1 MWKKKSQKMQALL
14 LSQILYKIDETLQS
28 QFGYQTFWIKA
39 EITDVKK
46 YESKRWC
53 FLKLIEKKDDQ
64 IIAEMKAT
72 AWSQGY
78 VFIDQFERLT
88 QQPFTNGLEIVCK
101 VKIKYNIKYGL
112 SFDVLEIDNS
122 FALGQLEIQK
132 QATLKRL
139 VEESNGQITKADDQ
153 YFTPNK
159 RLQLPP
165 VIQKIALITAQNSD
179 GQRDFKNELL
189 NNNYGYVFKID
200 EYLCTIQGDN
210 AHQNIIEQLNNIG
223 SKPELYHCVALV
235 RGGGSET
242 DFKPFENYD
251 LAKLVANFPIPIF
264 TGIGHD
270 RNTSIV
276 DLMARQLKTPTKVA
290 AHLVEQNFIFENN
303 LLYQLNLIEQNIAI
317 KLDRAKQNL
326 YHLTRLLQ
334 NLDPVNVLKKGYA
347 LVKINNKIVSNAAQL
362 NDGDMIET
370 FIKDTQITS
379 TVSKIQTTK
388 KTK

>member
-1 MWKKKSQKMQALL
+1 MQPIN
-14 LSQILYKIDETLQS
+14 LSQLLYKIDETLQS

-53 FLKLIEKKDDQ
+53 FLKLIEKKDTE

-78 VFIDQFERLT
+78 VFIEQFERLT
-88 QQPFTNGLEIVCK
+88 QQYFTNGLQIICK
-101 VKIKYNIKYGL
+101 VKVKYSIKYGL

-122 FALGQLEIQK
+122 FALGQMELQK

-139 VEESNGQITKADDQ
+139 VDESNGQIIKEEEH

-159 RLQLPP
+159 RLKLPI

-189 NNNYGYVFKID
+189 NNNYGYAFQVD
-200 EYLCTIQGDN
+200 EYLCQIQGDN
-210 AHQNIIEQLNNIG
+210 AHENIIKQFEQIFASNIN
-223 SKPELYHCVALV
+223 YDCVAMV

-242 DFKPFENYD
+242 DFKPFEQYE
-251 LAKLVANFPIPIF
+251 LAKLVAFYHVPVF

-290 AHLVEQNFIFENN
+290 AHIVDHNFMFENN
-303 LLYQLNLIEQNIAI
+303 LLYQLNQIEQNIALKI
-317 KLDRAKQNL
+317 DRAKQNL
-326 YHLTRLLQ
+326 VNLKRLLQ
-334 NLDPVNVLKKGYA
+334 SLDPENVLKKGYA
-347 LVKINNKIVSNAAQL
+347 LVKINNKIISNAAQL
-362 NDGDMIET
+362 QMGNERET
-370 FIKDTQITS
+370 YIKNTKI
-379 TVSKIQTTK
+379 VSVISSVE
-388 KTK
+388 

>member
-1 MWKKKSQKMQALL
+1 MQAIN
-14 LSQILYKIDETLQS
+14 LSQLLYKIDETLQS

-53 FLKLIEKKDDQ
+53 FLKLIEKKDTE

-78 VFIDQFERLT
+78 VFIEQFERLT
-88 QQPFTNGLEIVCK
+88 QQHFANGLQIICK
-101 VKIKYNIKYGL
+101 VKVKYSIKYGL

-122 FALGQLEIQK
+122 FALGQIELQK

-139 VEESNGQITKADDQ
+139 VDESNGQITKDEEH

-159 RLQLPP
+159 KIKLPV

-179 GQRDFKNELL
+179 GQRDFNNELL
-189 NNNYGYVFKID
+189 NNNYGYAFEVD
-200 EYLCTIQGDN
+200 EYLCQIQGEN
-210 AHQNIIEQLNNIG
+210 AHENIIIQFEKIMASNI
-223 SKPELYHCVALV
+223 SYDCVAMV

-242 DFKPFENYD
+242 DFKPFEQYE
-251 LAKLVANFPIPIF
+251 LAKLVANFSIAVY

-290 AHLVEQNFIFENN
+290 AHIVDHNYMFENN
-303 LLYQLNLIEQNIAI
+303 LLYQFNQIEQNIALKI
-317 KLDRAKQNL
+317 DRAKQNL
-326 YHLTRLLQ
+326 VNLKRLLQ
-334 NLDPVNVLKKGYA
+334 SLDPQNVLKKGYA
-347 LVKINNKIVSNAAQL
+347 LVKLNNKIISNAKQL
-362 NDGDMIET
+362 QKGNEIET
-370 FIKDTQITS
+370 YIKNTKI
-379 TVSKIQTTK
+379 VSIISSVE
-388 KTK
+388 

>member
-1 MWKKKSQKMQALL
+1 MQSIN
-14 LSQILYKIDETLQS
+14 LSQLLYKIDETLQS

-53 FLKLIEKKDDQ
+53 FLKLIEKKDEQ

-78 VFIDQFERLT
+78 VFIEQFERLT
-88 QQPFTNGLEIVCK
+88 QQPFTNGLQIVCK
-101 VKIKYNIKYGL
+101 VKVKYSIKYGL

-122 FALGQLEIQK
+122 FALGQIELQK

-139 VEESNGQITKADDQ
+139 VDESNGQIIKDQEQ

-159 RLQLPP
+159 RLKLPI

-189 NNNYGYVFKID
+189 NNNYGYAFMVD
-200 EYLCTIQGDN
+200 EYLCQIQGDN
-210 AHQNIIEQLNNIG
+210 AHENIIKQFEQIFASNIH
-223 SKPELYHCVALV
+223 YDCVAMV

-242 DFKPFENYD
+242 DFKPFEQYE
-251 LAKLVANFPIPIF
+251 LAKLVAFYHIPVF

-290 AHLVEQNFIFENN
+290 AHIVDHNFMFENN
-303 LLYQLNLIEQNIAI
+303 LLYQFNQIEQNIALKI
-317 KLDRAKQNL
+317 DRAKQNL
-326 YHLTRLLQ
+326 VNLKRLLQ
-334 NLDPVNVLKKGYA
+334 SLDPENVLKKGYA
-347 LVKINNKIVSNAAQL
+347 LVKLNNKIVSNANQL
-362 NDGDMIET
+362 KAGDEVET
-370 FIKDTQITS
+370 FIKDTKV
-379 TVSKIQTTK
+379 VSVISNIE
-388 KTK
+388 

>member
-1 MWKKKSQKMQALL
+1 MQAIN
-14 LSQILYKIDETLQS
+14 LSQLLYKIDETLQS

-53 FLKLIEKKDDQ
+53 FLKLIEKKDTE

-78 VFIDQFERLT
+78 VFIEQFERLT
-88 QQPFTNGLEIVCK
+88 QQHFANGLQIICK
-101 VKIKYNIKYGL
+101 VKVKYSIKYGL

-122 FALGQLEIQK
+122 FALGQIELQK

-139 VEESNGQITKADDQ
+139 VDESNGQITKDEEH

-159 RLQLPP
+159 KLKLPV

-179 GQRDFKNELL
+179 GQRDFNNELL
-189 NNNYGYVFKID
+189 NNNYGYAFEVD
-200 EYLCTIQGDN
+200 EYLCQIQGEN
-210 AHQNIIEQLNNIG
+210 AHQNIIKQFEQIFASNIQ
-223 SKPELYHCVALV
+223 YDCVAMV

-242 DFKPFENYD
+242 DFKPFEQYD
-251 LAKLVANFPIPIF
+251 LAKLVANFHIPIF

-290 AHLVEQNFIFENN
+290 AQIVDHNYMFENN
-303 LLYQLNLIEQNIAI
+303 LLYQFNQIEQNIALKI
-317 KLDRAKQNL
+317 DRAKQNL
-326 YHLTRLLQ
+326 LNLKRLLQ
-334 NLDPVNVLKKGYA
+334 SLDPQNVLKKGYA
-347 LVKINNKIVSNAAQL
+347 LVKFNNKIISNTNQL
-362 NDGDMIET
+362 QKGNEIET
-370 FIKDTQITS
+370 YIKNTKI
-379 TVSKIQTTK
+379 VSKISNIE
-388 KTK
+388 

>member
-1 MWKKKSQKMQALL
+1 MQSIN
-14 LSQILYKIDETLQS
+14 LSQLLYKIDETLQS

-53 FLKLIEKKDDQ
+53 FLKLIEKKDEQ

-78 VFIDQFERLT
+78 VFVEQFERLT
-88 QQPFTNGLEIVCK
+88 QQPFTNGLQIVCK
-101 VKIKYNIKYGL
+101 VKVKYSIKYGL

-122 FALGQLEIQK
+122 FALGQIELQK

-139 VEESNGQITKADDQ
+139 VDDSNGQIIKDDEQ

-159 RLQLPP
+159 RLKLPF

-189 NNNYGYVFKID
+189 NNNYGYAFQVD
-200 EYLCTIQGDN
+200 EYLCQIQGDN
-210 AHQNIIEQLNNIG
+210 AHENIIKQFEQIFASNIQ
-223 SKPELYHCVALV
+223 YDCVAMV

-242 DFKPFENYD
+242 DFKPFEQYE
-251 LAKLVANFPIPIF
+251 LAKLVAFYHIPVF

-290 AHLVEQNFIFENN
+290 AHIVDHNFMFENN
-303 LLYQLNLIEQNIAI
+303 LLYQFNQIEQTIALKI
-317 KLDRAKQNL
+317 DRAKQNL
-326 YHLTRLLQ
+326 VNLKRLLQ
-334 NLDPVNVLKKGYA
+334 SLDPENVLKKGYA
-347 LVKINNKIVSNAAQL
+347 LVKLNNKIVSNANQL
-362 NDGDMIET
+362 KAGDEVET
-370 FIKDTQITS
+370 YIKDTKV
-379 TVSKIQTTK
+379 VSVVSDVQ
-388 KTK
+388 

>member
-1 MWKKKSQKMQALL
+1 MQAIN
-14 LSQILYKIDETLQS
+14 LSQLLYKIDETLQS

-53 FLKLIEKKDDQ
+53 FLKLIEKKDTE

-78 VFIDQFERLT
+78 VFIEQFERLT
-88 QQPFTNGLEIVCK
+88 QQHFANGLQIICK
-101 VKIKYNIKYGL
+101 VKVKYSIKYGL

-122 FALGQLEIQK
+122 FALGQIELQK

-139 VEESNGQITKADDQ
+139 VDESNGQITKDDEH

-159 RLQLPP
+159 KLKLPI

-179 GQRDFKNELL
+179 GQRDFNNELL
-189 NNNYGYVFKID
+189 NNNYGYAFEVD
-200 EYLCTIQGDN
+200 EYLCQIQGDN
-210 AHQNIIEQLNNIG
+210 AHENIIKQFEQIFARNIQ
-223 SKPELYHCVALV
+223 YDCVAMV

-242 DFKPFENYD
+242 DFKPFEQYE
-251 LAKLVANFPIPIF
+251 LAKLVANFHLPVF

-290 AHLVEQNFIFENN
+290 AHIVEHNFMFENN
-303 LLYQLNLIEQNIAI
+303 LLYQLNQIEQNVHLKIE
-317 KLDRAKQNL
+317 RSKQSIINL
-326 YHLTRLLQ
+326 KRLLMSF
-334 NLDPVNVLKKGYA
+334 DPNNILKKGYA
-347 LVKINNKIVSNAAQL
+347 ILKVNNVIVSNPSL
-362 NDGDMIET
+362 LKIGDEIET
-370 FIKDTQITS
+370 IIKD
-379 TVSKIQTTK
+379 
-388 KTK
+388 KTLKSVIKNINKNTNEE

>member
-1 MWKKKSQKMQALL
+1 MQAIN
-14 LSQILYKIDETLQS
+14 LSQLLYKIDETLQS

-53 FLKLIEKKDDQ
+53 FLKLIEKKDTE

-78 VFIDQFERLT
+78 VFIEQFERLT
-88 QQPFTNGLEIVCK
+88 QQHFANGLQIICK
-101 VKIKYNIKYGL
+101 VKVKYSIKYGL

-122 FALGQLEIQK
+122 FALGQIELQK

-139 VEESNGQITKADDQ
+139 VDESNGQIIKDDEQ

-159 RLQLPP
+159 RLKLPI

-189 NNNYGYVFKID
+189 NNNYGYTFEVD
-200 EYLCTIQGDN
+200 EYLCQIQGDN
-210 AHQNIIEQLNNIG
+210 AHENIIKQFEQIFASNIN
-223 SKPELYHCVALV
+223 YHCVAMV

-242 DFKPFENYD
+242 DFKPFEQYE
-251 LAKLVANFPIPIF
+251 LAKFVANFHLPVF

-290 AHLVEQNFIFENN
+290 AHIVEHNFMFENN
-303 LLYQLNLIEQNIAI
+303 LLYQLNQIEQNVHLKI
-317 KLDRAKQNL
+317 DRAKQSIINL
-326 YHLTRLLQ
+326 KRLLMSF
-334 NLDPVNVLKKGYA
+334 DPNNILKKGYA
-347 LVKINNKIVSNAAQL
+347 ILKVNNVIVSNPSL
-362 NDGDMIET
+362 LKIGDEIET
-370 FIKDTQITS
+370 IIKNKTLKSVIKNINKS
-379 TVSKIQTTK
+379 TNEE
-388 KTK
+388 

>member
-1 MWKKKSQKMQALL
+1 MQAIN
-14 LSQILYKIDETLQS
+14 LSQLLYKIDETLQS

-53 FLKLIEKKDDQ
+53 FLKLIEKKDTE

-78 VFIDQFERLT
+78 VFIEQFERLT
-88 QQPFTNGLEIVCK
+88 QQPFTNGLQIVCK
-101 VKIKYNIKYGL
+101 VKVKYSIKYGL

-122 FALGQLEIQK
+122 FALGQMELQK

-139 VEESNGQITKADDQ
+139 VDESSGQIIKVEEQ

-159 RLQLPP
+159 KLKLPV

-179 GQRDFKNELL
+179 GQRDFNNELL
-189 NNNYGYVFKID
+189 NNNYGYAFKVD
-200 EYLCTIQGDN
+200 EYLCQIQGDN
-210 AHQNIIEQLNNIG
+210 AHENIIKQFEQIFASNIQ
-223 SKPELYHCVALV
+223 YDCVAMV

-242 DFKPFENYD
+242 DFKPFEQYE
-251 LAKLVANFPIPIF
+251 LAKLVANFQIPVF

-290 AHLVEQNFIFENN
+290 AHIVEHNFMFENN
-303 LLYQLNLIEQNIAI
+303 LLYQLNQIEQNAHSKIE
-317 KLDRAKQNL
+317 RAKQSILNL
-326 YHLTRLLQ
+326 KRLLMSF
-334 NLDPVNVLKKGYA
+334 DPNNILKKGYA
-347 LVKINNKIVSNAAQL
+347 ILKINNVIVSNPSL
-362 NDGDMIET
+362 LKIGDEIET
-370 FIKDTQITS
+370 IFKNKTLKSVIKNINE
-379 TVSKIQTTK
+379 SKNEE
-388 KTK
+388 

>member
-1 MWKKKSQKMQALL
+1 MQSIN
-14 LSQILYKIDETLQS
+14 LSQLLYKIDETLQS
-28 QFGYQTFWIKA
+28 QFGFQTFWIKA

-53 FLKLIEKKDDQ
+53 FLKLIEKKEEQ

-78 VFIDQFERLT
+78 VFIEQFERLT
-88 QQPFTNGLEIVCK
+88 QQPFTNGLQIVCK
-101 VKIKYNIKYGL
+101 VKVKYSIKYGL

-122 FALGQLEIQK
+122 FALGQIELQK

-139 VEESNGQITKADDQ
+139 VDESNGQIIKDEEQ

-159 RLQLPP
+159 RLKLPI

-189 NNNYGYVFKID
+189 NNNYGYAFQVD
-200 EYLCTIQGDN
+200 EYLCQIQGDN
-210 AHQNIIEQLNNIG
+210 AHENIIKQFEQIFASNIQ
-223 SKPELYHCVALV
+223 YDCVAMV

-242 DFKPFENYD
+242 DFKPFEQYE
-251 LAKLVANFPIPIF
+251 LAKLVAFYHIPVF

-290 AHLVEQNFIFENN
+290 AHIVDHNFMFENN
-303 LLYQLNLIEQNIAI
+303 LLYQFNQIEQTIALKI
-317 KLDRAKQNL
+317 DRAKQNL
-326 YHLTRLLQ
+326 VNLKRLLQ
-334 NLDPVNVLKKGYA
+334 SLDPENVLKKGYA
-347 LVKINNKIVSNAAQL
+347 LVKLNNKIVSNANQL
-362 NDGDMIET
+362 KAGDEVET
-370 FIKDTQITS
+370 FIKDTRI
-379 TVSKIQTTK
+379 VSVISEVQ
-388 KTK
+388 

>member
-1 MWKKKSQKMQALL
+1 MQAIN
-14 LSQILYKIDETLQS
+14 LSQLLYKIDETLQS

-53 FLKLIEKKDDQ
+53 FLKLIEKKDTE

-78 VFIDQFERLT
+78 VFIEQFERLT
-88 QQPFTNGLEIVCK
+88 QQHFANGLQIICK
-101 VKIKYNIKYGL
+101 VKVKYSIKYGL
-112 SFDVLEIDNS
+112 SFDVMEIDNS
-122 FALGQLEIQK
+122 FALGQIELQK

-139 VEESNGQITKADDQ
+139 VDESNGQITKDEEH

-159 RLQLPP
+159 KLKLPV

-179 GQRDFKNELL
+179 GQRDFNNELL
-189 NNNYGYVFKID
+189 NNSYGYAFEVD
-200 EYLCTIQGDN
+200 EYLCQIQGDN
-210 AHQNIIEQLNNIG
+210 AHENIITQFEKIMESNIQ
-223 SKPELYHCVALV
+223 YDCVAMV

-242 DFKPFENYD
+242 DFKPFEQYE
-251 LAKLVANFPIPIF
+251 LAKLVANFPIPVF

-290 AHLVEQNFIFENN
+290 AHIVDHNYMFENN
-303 LLYQLNLIEQNIAI
+303 LLYQFNQIEQNIALKI
-317 KLDRAKQNL
+317 DRAKQNL
-326 YHLTRLLQ
+326 VNLKRLLKS
-334 NLDPVNVLKKGYA
+334 LDPENVLKKGYA
-347 LVKINNKIVSNAAQL
+347 LVKINNKIISNANQL
-362 NDGDMIET
+362 QKGNEIET
-370 FIKDTQITS
+370 YLKNTKI
-379 TVSKIQTTK
+379 VSVISSVE
-388 KTK
+388 

>member
-1 MWKKKSQKMQALL
+1 MQAIN
-14 LSQILYKIDETLQS
+14 LSQLLYKIDETLQS

-53 FLKLIEKKDDQ
+53 FLKLIEKKDTE

-78 VFIDQFERLT
+78 VFIEQFERLT
-88 QQPFTNGLEIVCK
+88 QQHFANGLQIICK
-101 VKIKYNIKYGL
+101 VKVKYSIKYGL

-122 FALGQLEIQK
+122 FALGQIELQK

-139 VEESNGQITKADDQ
+139 VDESNGQIIKDDEQ

-159 RLQLPP
+159 RLKLSI

-189 NNNYGYVFKID
+189 NNNYGYTFEVD
-200 EYLCTIQGDN
+200 EYLCQIQGDN
-210 AHQNIIEQLNNIG
+210 AHENIIKQFEQIFASNIN
-223 SKPELYHCVALV
+223 YHCVAMV

-242 DFKPFENYD
+242 DFKPFEQYE
-251 LAKLVANFPIPIF
+251 LAKLVANFHLPVF

-290 AHLVEQNFIFENN
+290 AHIVEHNFMFENN
-303 LLYQLNLIEQNIAI
+303 LLYQLNQIEQNVHLKI
-317 KLDRAKQNL
+317 DRAKQSIINL
-326 YHLTRLLQ
+326 KRLLMSF
-334 NLDPVNVLKKGYA
+334 DPNNILKKGYA
-347 LVKINNKIVSNAAQL
+347 ILKVNNVIVSNPSL
-362 NDGDMIET
+362 LKIGDEIET
-370 FIKDTQITS
+370 IIKN
-379 TVSKIQTTK
+379 
-388 KTK
+388 KTLKSVIKNINKNTNEE

>member
-1 MWKKKSQKMQALL
+1 MQAIN
-14 LSQILYKIDETLQS
+14 LSQLLYKIDETLQS

-53 FLKLIEKKDDQ
+53 FLKLIEKKDTE

-78 VFIDQFERLT
+78 VFIEQFERLT
-88 QQPFTNGLEIVCK
+88 QQPFTNGLQIVCK
-101 VKIKYNIKYGL
+101 VKVKYSIKYGL

-122 FALGQLEIQK
+122 FALGQIELQK

-139 VEESNGQITKADDQ
+139 VDESSGQIIKVEEQ

-159 RLQLPP
+159 KLKLPV
-165 VIQKIALITAQNSD
+165 VIQKIALITAQNYD
-179 GQRDFKNELL
+179 GQRDFNNELL
-189 NNNYGYVFKID
+189 NNNYGYAFKVD
-200 EYLCTIQGDN
+200 EYLCQIQGEN
-210 AHQNIIEQLNNIG
+210 AHENIIKQFEQIFASNIQ
-223 SKPELYHCVALV
+223 YDCVAMV

-242 DFKPFENYD
+242 DFKPFEQYE
-251 LAKLVANFPIPIF
+251 LAKLVANFQIPVF

-290 AHLVEQNFIFENN
+290 AHIVEHNFMFENN
-303 LLYQLNLIEQNIAI
+303 LLYQLNQIEQNAYSKIET
-317 KLDRAKQNL
+317 AKQSILNL
-326 YHLTRLLQ
+326 KRLLMSF
-334 NLDPVNVLKKGYA
+334 DPNNILNKGYA
-347 LVKINNKIVSNAAQL
+347 ILKVNNVIVSNPSL
-362 NDGDMIET
+362 LKIGDEIET
-370 FIKDTQITS
+370 IIKNKTLKSVIKNINE
-379 TVSKIQTTK
+379 SKNEE
-388 KTK
+388 

>member
-1 MWKKKSQKMQALL
+1 MQAIN
-14 LSQILYKIDETLQS
+14 LSQLLYKIDETLQS

-53 FLKLIEKKDDQ
+53 FLKLIEKKDTE

-78 VFIDQFERLT
+78 VFIEQFERLT
-88 QQPFTNGLEIVCK
+88 QQPFTNGLQIVCK
-101 VKIKYNIKYGL
+101 VKVKYSIKYGL

-122 FALGQLEIQK
+122 FALGQMELQK

-139 VEESNGQITKADDQ
+139 VDESNGQIIKVEEQ

-159 RLQLPP
+159 KLKLPV

-179 GQRDFKNELL
+179 GQRDFNNELL
-189 NNNYGYVFKID
+189 NNNYGYAFKVD
-200 EYLCTIQGDN
+200 EYLCQIQGDN
-210 AHQNIIEQLNNIG
+210 AHENIIKQFEQIFASNIN
-223 SKPELYHCVALV
+223 YDCVAMV

-242 DFKPFENYD
+242 DFKPFEQYE
-251 LAKLVANFPIPIF
+251 LAKLVANFQIPVF

-290 AHLVEQNFIFENN
+290 AHIVEHNFMFENN
-303 LLYQLNLIEQNIAI
+303 LLYQLNQIEQNAYSKIE
-317 KLDRAKQNL
+317 RAKQSILNL
-326 YHLTRLLQ
+326 KRLLMSF
-334 NLDPVNVLKKGYA
+334 DPNNILKKGYA
-347 LVKINNKIVSNAAQL
+347 ILKVNNVIVSNPSL
-362 NDGDMIET
+362 LKIGDEIET
-370 FIKDTQITS
+370 IIKNKTLKSVIKNINE
-379 TVSKIQTTK
+379 SKNEE
-388 KTK
+388 

>member
-1 MWKKKSQKMQALL
+1 MQAIN
-14 LSQILYKIDETLQS
+14 LSQLLYKIDETLQS
-28 QFGYQTFWIKA
+28 QFGFQTFWIKA

-53 FLKLIEKKDDQ
+53 FLKLIEKKDTE

-78 VFIDQFERLT
+78 VFIEQFERLT
-88 QQPFTNGLEIVCK
+88 QQHFANGLQIICK
-101 VKIKYNIKYGL
+101 VKVKYSIKYGL

-122 FALGQLEIQK
+122 FALGQIELQK

-139 VEESNGQITKADDQ
+139 VDESNGQITKDEEQ

-159 RLQLPP
+159 KLKLPV

-179 GQRDFKNELL
+179 GQRDFNNELL
-189 NNNYGYVFKID
+189 NNNYGYAFEIN
-200 EYLCTIQGDN
+200 EYLCQIQGDK
-210 AHQNIIEQLNNIG
+210 AHENIIMQFEQIMASNIH
-223 SKPELYHCVALV
+223 YDCVAMV

-242 DFKPFENYD
+242 DFKPFEQYE
-251 LAKLVANFPIPIF
+251 LAKLVANFSIPVF

-290 AHLVEQNFIFENN
+290 AHIVDHNYMFENN
-303 LLYQLNLIEQNIAI
+303 LLYQFNQIEQNIALKI
-317 KLDRAKQNL
+317 DRAKQNL
-326 YHLTRLLQ
+326 VNLKRLLQ
-334 NLDPVNVLKKGYA
+334 SLDPQNVLKKGYA
-347 LVKINNKIVSNAAQL
+347 IIKFNNKIISDAKQL
-362 NDGDMIET
+362 KAGDELET
-370 FIKDTQITS
+370 MIKDTKFVS
-379 TVSKIQTTK
+379 VVSKIQ
-388 KTK
+388 

>member
-1 MWKKKSQKMQALL
+1 MQAIN
-14 LSQILYKIDETLQS
+14 LSQLLYKIDETLQS

-53 FLKLIEKKDDQ
+53 FLKLIEKKDTE

-78 VFIDQFERLT
+78 IFIEQFERLT
-88 QQPFTNGLEIVCK
+88 QQHFANGLQIICK
-101 VKIKYNIKYGL
+101 VKVKYSIKYGL

-122 FALGQLEIQK
+122 FALGQIELQK

-139 VEESNGQITKADDQ
+139 VDESNGQIIKDDEQ

-159 RLQLPP
+159 KLKLPV

-179 GQRDFKNELL
+179 GQRDFNNELL
-189 NNNYGYVFKID
+189 NNNYGYAFEVD
-200 EYLCTIQGDN
+200 EYLCQIQGDK
-210 AHQNIIEQLNNIG
+210 AHENIILQFEKIMTSNMH
-223 SKPELYHCVALV
+223 YDCVAMV

-242 DFKPFENYD
+242 DFKPFEQYE
-251 LAKLVANFPIPIF
+251 LAKLVANFHIPVF

-290 AHLVEQNFIFENN
+290 AHIVDHNYMFENN
-303 LLYQLNLIEQNIAI
+303 LLYQFNQIEQNIALKI
-317 KLDRAKQNL
+317 DRAKQNL
-326 YHLTRLLQ
+326 VNLKRLLQ
-334 NLDPVNVLKKGYA
+334 SLDPQNVLKKGYA
-347 LVKINNKIVSNAAQL
+347 LVKFNNKIISNTNQL
-362 NDGDMIET
+362 QKGNEIET
-370 FIKDTQITS
+370 YIKNTKI
-379 TVSKIQTTK
+379 VSKISNIE
-388 KTK
+388 

>member
-1 MWKKKSQKMQALL
+1 MQSIN
-14 LSQILYKIDETLQS
+14 LSQLLYKIDETLQS

-53 FLKLIEKKDDQ
+53 FLKLIEKKDEQ

-78 VFIDQFERLT
+78 VFIEQFERLT
-88 QQPFTNGLEIVCK
+88 QQPFTNGLQIVCK
-101 VKIKYNIKYGL
+101 VKVKYSIKYGL

-122 FALGQLEIQK
+122 FALGQIELQK

-139 VEESNGQITKADDQ
+139 VDDSNGQIIKDDEQ

-159 RLQLPP
+159 RLKLPI

-189 NNNYGYVFKID
+189 NNNYGYAFQVD
-200 EYLCTIQGDN
+200 EYLCQIQGDN
-210 AHQNIIEQLNNIG
+210 AHENIIKQFEQIFASNIQ
-223 SKPELYHCVALV
+223 YDCVAMV

-242 DFKPFENYD
+242 DFKPFEQYE
-251 LAKLVANFPIPIF
+251 LAKLVAFYHIPVF

-290 AHLVEQNFIFENN
+290 AHIVDHNFMFENN
-303 LLYQLNLIEQNIAI
+303 LLYQFNQIEQTIALKI
-317 KLDRAKQNL
+317 DRAKQNL
-326 YHLTRLLQ
+326 VNLKRLLQ
-334 NLDPVNVLKKGYA
+334 SLDPENVLKKGYA
-347 LVKINNKIVSNAAQL
+347 LVKLNNKIVSNANQL
-362 NDGDMIET
+362 KAGDELET
-370 FIKDTQITS
+370 YIKDTKI
-379 TVSKIQTTK
+379 VSVVSEVQ
-388 KTK
+388 

>member
-1 MWKKKSQKMQALL
+1 MQAIN
-14 LSQILYKIDETLQS
+14 LSQLLYKIDETLQS

-53 FLKLIEKKDDQ
+53 FLKLIEKKDTE

-78 VFIDQFERLT
+78 VFIEQFERLT
-88 QQPFTNGLEIVCK
+88 QQHFANGLQIICK
-101 VKIKYNIKYGL
+101 VKVKYSIKYGL

-122 FALGQLEIQK
+122 FALGQIELQK

-139 VEESNGQITKADDQ
+139 VDESNGQITKDEEH

-159 RLQLPP
+159 KLKLPV

-179 GQRDFKNELL
+179 GQRDFNNELL
-189 NNNYGYVFKID
+189 NNNYGYAFEVY
-200 EYLCTIQGDN
+200 EYLCQIQGDN
-210 AHQNIIEQLNNIG
+210 AHDNIILQFEKIINSNMH
-223 SKPELYHCVALV
+223 YDCVAMV

-242 DFKPFENYD
+242 DFKPFEQYE
-251 LAKLVANFPIPIF
+251 LAKLVANFPIPVF

-290 AHLVEQNFIFENN
+290 AHIVDHNYMFENN
-303 LLYQLNLIEQNIAI
+303 LLYQFNQIEQNIALKI
-317 KLDRAKQNL
+317 DRANQNL
-326 YHLTRLLQ
+326 VNLKRLLQ
-334 NLDPVNVLKKGYA
+334 SLDPENVLKKGYA
-347 LVKINNKIVSNAAQL
+347 MVKFNNKIISNAKQL
-362 NDGDMIET
+362 QKGNEIET
-370 FIKDTQITS
+370 YIKNTKI
-379 TVSKIQTTK
+379 VSIISSVE
-388 KTK
+388 

>member
-1 MWKKKSQKMQALL
+1 MQAIN
-14 LSQILYKIDETLQS
+14 LSQLLYKIDETIQS

-53 FLKLIEKKDDQ
+53 FLKLIEKKDTE

-78 VFIDQFERLT
+78 VFIEQFERLT
-88 QQPFTNGLEIVCK
+88 QQHFTNGLQIICK
-101 VKIKYNIKYGL
+101 VKVKYSIKYGL
-112 SFDVLEIDNS
+112 SFDMLEIDNS
-122 FALGQLEIQK
+122 FALGQIELQK

-139 VEESNGQITKADDQ
+139 IDESNGQITKEEEH

-159 RLQLPP
+159 KLKLPV
-165 VIQKIALITAQNSD
+165 VIQNIALITAQNSD

-189 NNNYGYVFKID
+189 NNNYGYAFKVD
-200 EYLCTIQGDN
+200 EYLCQIQGDN
-210 AHQNIIEQLNNIG
+210 AHENIIKQFEQIFASNIH
-223 SKPELYHCVALV
+223 YHCVAMV

-242 DFKPFENYD
+242 DFKPFEQYE
-251 LAKLVANFPIPIF
+251 LAKLVANFHIPVF

-290 AHLVEQNFIFENN
+290 AHIVDHNYMFENN
-303 LLYQLNLIEQNIAI
+303 LLYQFNQIEQNIALKI
-317 KLDRAKQNL
+317 DRAKQNL
-326 YHLTRLLQ
+326 VNLKRLLQ
-334 NLDPVNVLKKGYA
+334 SLDPENVLKKGYA
-347 LVKINNKIVSNAAQL
+347 LVKINNKIISNTAQL
-362 NDGDMIET
+362 QKGNEIET
-370 FIKDTQITS
+370 YIKNTKI
-379 TVSKIQTTK
+379 VSVISSVE
-388 KTK
+388 

>member
-1 MWKKKSQKMQALL
+1 MQSIN
-14 LSQILYKIDETLQS
+14 LSQLLYKIDETLQS

-53 FLKLIEKKDDQ
+53 FLKLIEKKDEQ

-78 VFIDQFERLT
+78 VFIEQFERLT
-88 QQPFTNGLEIVCK
+88 QQPFTNGLQIVCK
-101 VKIKYNIKYGL
+101 VKVKYSIKYGL

-122 FALGQLEIQK
+122 FALGQIELQK

-139 VEESNGQITKADDQ
+139 VDDSNGQIIKDDEQ

-159 RLQLPP
+159 RLKLPI

-189 NNNYGYVFKID
+189 NNNYGYAFQVD
-200 EYLCTIQGDN
+200 EYLCQIQGDN
-210 AHQNIIEQLNNIG
+210 AHENIIKQFEQIFASNIQ
-223 SKPELYHCVALV
+223 YDCVAMV

-242 DFKPFENYD
+242 DFKPFEQYE
-251 LAKLVANFPIPIF
+251 LAKLVAFYHIPVF

-290 AHLVEQNFIFENN
+290 AHIVDHNFMFENN
-303 LLYQLNLIEQNIAI
+303 LLYQFNQIEQTIALKI
-317 KLDRAKQNL
+317 DRAKQNL
-326 YHLTRLLQ
+326 VNLKRLLQ
-334 NLDPVNVLKKGYA
+334 SLDPENVLKKGYA
-347 LVKINNKIVSNAAQL
+347 LVKLNNKIVSNANQL
-362 NDGDMIET
+362 KAGDELET
-370 FIKDTQITS
+370 YIKDTRI
-379 TVSKIQTTK
+379 VSVVSEVQ
-388 KTK
+388 

>member
-1 MWKKKSQKMQALL
+1 MQSIN
-14 LSQILYKIDETLQS
+14 LSQLLYKIDETLQS

-53 FLKLIEKKDDQ
+53 FLKLIEKKDEQ

-78 VFIDQFERLT
+78 VFIEQFERLT
-88 QQPFTNGLEIVCK
+88 QQPFTNGLQIVCK
-101 VKIKYNIKYGL
+101 VKVKYSIKYGL

-122 FALGQLEIQK
+122 FALGQIELQK

-139 VEESNGQITKADDQ
+139 VDESNGQIIKDEEQ

-159 RLQLPP
+159 RLKLPI

-189 NNNYGYVFKID
+189 NNNYSYAFQVD
-200 EYLCTIQGDN
+200 EYLCQIQGDN
-210 AHQNIIEQLNNIG
+210 AHENIIKQFEQIFASNIN
-223 SKPELYHCVALV
+223 YDCVAMV

-242 DFKPFENYD
+242 DFKPFEQYE
-251 LAKLVANFPIPIF
+251 LAKVVAFYHIPVF

-290 AHLVEQNFIFENN
+290 AHIVDHNFMFENN
-303 LLYQLNLIEQNIAI
+303 LLYQFNQIEQTIALKI
-317 KLDRAKQNL
+317 DRAKQNL
-326 YHLTRLLQ
+326 VNLKRLLQ
-334 NLDPVNVLKKGYA
+334 SLDPENVLKKGYA
-347 LVKINNKIVSNAAQL
+347 LVKLNKKIVSNANQL
-362 NDGDMIET
+362 KAGDEVET
-370 FIKDTQITS
+370 FIKDTKI
-379 TVSKIQTTK
+379 VSVVSEVQ
-388 KTK
+388 

>member
-1 MWKKKSQKMQALL
+1 MQAIN
-14 LSQILYKIDETLQS
+14 LSQLLYKIDETLQS

-53 FLKLIEKKDDQ
+53 FLKLIEKKDEQ

-78 VFIDQFERLT
+78 VFIEQFERLT
-88 QQPFTNGLEIVCK
+88 QQPFTNGLQIVCK
-101 VKIKYNIKYGL
+101 VKVKYSIKYGL

-122 FALGQLEIQK
+122 FALGQIELQK

-139 VEESNGQITKADDQ
+139 VDESNGQIIKDEEQ

-159 RLQLPP
+159 RLKLPI

-189 NNNYGYVFKID
+189 NNNYGYAFQVD
-200 EYLCTIQGDN
+200 EYLCQIQGDN
-210 AHQNIIEQLNNIG
+210 AHENIIKQFEQIFASNIQ
-223 SKPELYHCVALV
+223 YDCVAMV

-242 DFKPFENYD
+242 DFKPFEQYE
-251 LAKLVANFPIPIF
+251 LAKLVAFYHIPVF

-290 AHLVEQNFIFENN
+290 AHIVDHNFMFENN
-303 LLYQLNLIEQNIAI
+303 LLYQFNQIEQTIALKI
-317 KLDRAKQNL
+317 DRAKQNL
-326 YHLTRLLQ
+326 VNLKRLLQ
-334 NLDPVNVLKKGYA
+334 SLDPENVLKKGYA
-347 LVKINNKIVSNAAQL
+347 LVKLNNKIVSNANQL
-362 NDGDMIET
+362 KAGDEVET
-370 FIKDTQITS
+370 FIKDTKI
-379 TVSKIQTTK
+379 VSVISSVE
-388 KTK
+388 

>member
-1 MWKKKSQKMQALL
+1 MQAIN
-14 LSQILYKIDETLQS
+14 LSQLLYKIDETLQS

-53 FLKLIEKKDDQ
+53 FLKLIEKKDEQ

-78 VFIDQFERLT
+78 VFIEQFERLT
-88 QQPFTNGLEIVCK
+88 QQPFTNGLQIVCK
-101 VKIKYNIKYGL
+101 VKVKYSIKYGL
-112 SFDVLEIDNS
+112 SFDLLEIDNS
-122 FALGQLEIQK
+122 FALGQIELQK

-139 VEESNGQITKADDQ
+139 VDESNGQIIKDEEQ

-159 RLQLPP
+159 RLKLPI
-165 VIQKIALITAQNSD
+165 VIQKIALITAHNSD

-189 NNNYGYVFKID
+189 NNNYGYAFQVD
-200 EYLCTIQGDN
+200 EYLCQIQGDN
-210 AHQNIIEQLNNIG
+210 AHENIIKQFEQIFASNIQ
-223 SKPELYHCVALV
+223 YDCVAMV

-242 DFKPFENYD
+242 DFKPFEQYE
-251 LAKLVANFPIPIF
+251 LAKLVAFYHIPVF

-290 AHLVEQNFIFENN
+290 AHVVDHNFMFENN
-303 LLYQLNLIEQNIAI
+303 LLYQFNQIEQTIALKI
-317 KLDRAKQNL
+317 DRAKQNL
-326 YHLTRLLQ
+326 VNLKRLLQ
-334 NLDPVNVLKKGYA
+334 SLDPENVLKKGYA
-347 LVKINNKIVSNAAQL
+347 LVKLNNKIVSNANQL
-362 NDGDMIET
+362 KAGDEVET
-370 FIKDTQITS
+370 FIKDTKI
-379 TVSKIQTTK
+379 VSVVSSVE
-388 KTK
+388 

>member
-1 MWKKKSQKMQALL
+1 MQSIN
-14 LSQILYKIDETLQS
+14 LSQLLYKIDETLQS

-53 FLKLIEKKDDQ
+53 FLKLIEKKDEQ

-78 VFIDQFERLT
+78 VFIEQFERLT
-88 QQPFTNGLEIVCK
+88 QQPFTNGLQIVCK
-101 VKIKYNIKYGL
+101 VKVKYSIKYGL

-122 FALGQLEIQK
+122 FALGQIELQK

-139 VEESNGQITKADDQ
+139 VDESNGQIIKDDEQ

-159 RLQLPP
+159 RLKLPI

-189 NNNYGYVFKID
+189 NNNYGYVFEVD
-200 EYLCTIQGDN
+200 EYLCQIQGDN
-210 AHQNIIEQLNNIG
+210 AHENIIKQFEQIFASNIQ
-223 SKPELYHCVALV
+223 YDCVAMV

-242 DFKPFENYD
+242 DFKPFEQYE
-251 LAKLVANFPIPIF
+251 LAKLVAFYHIPVF

-290 AHLVEQNFIFENN
+290 AHIVDHNFMFENN
-303 LLYQLNLIEQNIAI
+303 LLYQFNQLEQTIALKI
-317 KLDRAKQNL
+317 DRAKQNL
-326 YHLTRLLQ
+326 INLKRLLQ
-334 NLDPVNVLKKGYA
+334 SLDPENVLKKGYA
-347 LVKINNKIVSNAAQL
+347 LVKLNNKIVSNANQL
-362 NDGDMIET
+362 KAGDEVET
-370 FIKDTQITS
+370 FIKDTKI
-379 TVSKIQTTK
+379 VSVVSEVQ
-388 KTK
+388 

>member
-1 MWKKKSQKMQALL
+1 MQAIN
-14 LSQILYKIDETLQS
+14 LSQLLYKIDETLQS
-28 QFGYQTFWIKA
+28 QFGFQTFWIKA

-53 FLKLIEKKDDQ
+53 FLKLIEKKDTE

-78 VFIDQFERLT
+78 VFIEQFERLT
-88 QQPFTNGLEIVCK
+88 QQHFANGLQIICK
-101 VKIKYNIKYGL
+101 VKVKYSIKYGL

-122 FALGQLEIQK
+122 FALGQIELQK

-139 VEESNGQITKADDQ
+139 VDESNGLIIKEDEH

-159 RLQLPP
+159 KLKLPV

-179 GQRDFKNELL
+179 GQRDFNIELL
-189 NNNYGYVFKID
+189 NNNYGYAFEVD
-200 EYLCTIQGDN
+200 EYLCQIQGDK
-210 AHQNIIEQLNNIG
+210 AHENIIMQFEKIRSSNIH
-223 SKPELYHCVALV
+223 YDCVAMV

-242 DFKPFENYD
+242 DFKPFEQYE
-251 LAKLVANFPIPIF
+251 LANLVANFPIPIF

-290 AHLVEQNFIFENN
+290 AHIVDHNYMFENN
-303 LLYQLNLIEQNIAI
+303 LLYQFNQIEQNIAL
-317 KLDRAKQNL
+317 KMDRAKQNL
-326 YHLTRLLQ
+326 VNLKRLLQ
-334 NLDPVNVLKKGYA
+334 SLDPQNVLKKGYA
-347 LVKINNKIVSNAAQL
+347 LVKLNNKIINDVTQL
-362 NDGDMIET
+362 QKGNEIET
-370 FIKDTQITS
+370 YIKNT
-379 TVSKIQTTK
+379 KILSVISSVE
-388 KTK
+388 

>member
-1 MWKKKSQKMQALL
+1 MQAIN
-14 LSQILYKIDETLQS
+14 LSQLLYKIDETLQS

-53 FLKLIEKKDDQ
+53 FLKLIEKKDTE

-78 VFIDQFERLT
+78 VFIEQFERLT
-88 QQPFTNGLEIVCK
+88 QQPFTNGLQIVCK
-101 VKIKYNIKYGL
+101 VKVKYSIKYGL

-122 FALGQLEIQK
+122 FALGQIELQK

-139 VEESNGQITKADDQ
+139 VDESSGQIIKVEEQ

-159 RLQLPP
+159 KLKLPV

-179 GQRDFKNELL
+179 GQRDFNNELL
-189 NNNYGYVFKID
+189 NNNYGYAFKVD
-200 EYLCTIQGDN
+200 EYLCQIQGEN
-210 AHQNIIEQLNNIG
+210 AHENIIKQFEQIFASNIN
-223 SKPELYHCVALV
+223 YDCVAMV

-242 DFKPFENYD
+242 DFKPFEQYE
-251 LAKLVANFPIPIF
+251 LAKLVANFQIPVF

-290 AHLVEQNFIFENN
+290 AHIVEHNFMFENN
-303 LLYQLNLIEQNIAI
+303 LLYQLNQIEQNAHSKIE
-317 KLDRAKQNL
+317 RAKQSILNL
-326 YHLTRLLQ
+326 KRLLMSF
-334 NLDPVNVLKKGYA
+334 DPNNILKKGYA
-347 LVKINNKIVSNAAQL
+347 ILKINNVIVSNPSL
-362 NDGDMIET
+362 LKIGDEIET
-370 FIKDTQITS
+370 IFKNKTLKSVIKNINE
-379 TVSKIQTTK
+379 SKNEE
-388 KTK
+388 

>member
-1 MWKKKSQKMQALL
+1 MQSIN
-14 LSQILYKIDETLQS
+14 LSQLLYKIDETLQS

-53 FLKLIEKKDDQ
+53 FLKLIEKKDEQ

-78 VFIDQFERLT
+78 VFIEQFERLT
-88 QQPFTNGLEIVCK
+88 QQPFTNGLQIVCK
-101 VKIKYNIKYGL
+101 VKVKYSIKYGL

-122 FALGQLEIQK
+122 FALGQIELQK

-139 VEESNGQITKADDQ
+139 VDDSNGQITKDDEQ

-159 RLQLPP
+159 RLKLPI

-189 NNNYGYVFKID
+189 NNTYGYAFQVD
-200 EYLCTIQGDN
+200 EYLCQIQGDN
-210 AHQNIIEQLNNIG
+210 AHENIIKQFEQIFASNIQ
-223 SKPELYHCVALV
+223 YDCVAMV

-242 DFKPFENYD
+242 DFKPFEQYE
-251 LAKLVANFPIPIF
+251 LAKLVAFYHIPVF

-290 AHLVEQNFIFENN
+290 AHIVDHNFMFENN
-303 LLYQLNLIEQNIAI
+303 LLYQFNQIEQTIALKI
-317 KLDRAKQNL
+317 DRAKQNL
-326 YHLTRLLQ
+326 VNLKRLLQ
-334 NLDPVNVLKKGYA
+334 SLDPENVLKKGYA
-347 LVKINNKIVSNAAQL
+347 LVKLNNKIVSNANHLKA
-362 NDGDMIET
+362 GDEVET
-370 FIKDTQITS
+370 FIKDTKI
-379 TVSKIQTTK
+379 VSVVSEVQ
-388 KTK
+388 

>member
-1 MWKKKSQKMQALL
+1 MQSIN
-14 LSQILYKIDETLQS
+14 LSQLLYKIDETLQS

-53 FLKLIEKKDDQ
+53 FLKLIEKKEEQ

-78 VFIDQFERLT
+78 VFIEQFERLT
-88 QQPFTNGLEIVCK
+88 QQPFTNGLQIVCK
-101 VKIKYNIKYGL
+101 VKVKYSIKYGL

-122 FALGQLEIQK
+122 FALGQIEQQK

-139 VEESNGQITKADDQ
+139 VDESNGQIIKDEEQ

-159 RLQLPP
+159 RLKLPI

-179 GQRDFKNELL
+179 GQRDFNNELL
-189 NNNYGYVFKID
+189 NNNYGYAFQVD
-200 EYLCTIQGDN
+200 EYLCQIQGDN
-210 AHQNIIEQLNNIG
+210 AHENIIKQFEQIFASNIQ
-223 SKPELYHCVALV
+223 YDCVAMV

-242 DFKPFENYD
+242 DFKPFEQYE
-251 LAKLVANFPIPIF
+251 LAKLVAFYHIPVF

-290 AHLVEQNFIFENN
+290 AHIVDHNFMFENN
-303 LLYQLNLIEQNIAI
+303 LLYQFNQIEQTIALKI
-317 KLDRAKQNL
+317 DRAKQNL
-326 YHLTRLLQ
+326 VNLKRLLQ
-334 NLDPVNVLKKGYA
+334 SLDPENVLKKGYA
-347 LVKINNKIVSNAAQL
+347 LVKLNNKIVSNANQL
-362 NDGDMIET
+362 KAGDEVET
-370 FIKDTQITS
+370 FIKDTRI
-379 TVSKIQTTK
+379 VSVISEVQ
-388 KTK
+388 

>member
-1 MWKKKSQKMQALL
+1 MQSIN
-14 LSQILYKIDETLQS
+14 LSQLLYKIDETLQS

-53 FLKLIEKKDDQ
+53 FLKLIEKKDEQ
-64 IIAEMKAT
+64 ILAEMKAT

-78 VFIDQFERLT
+78 VFIEQFERLT
-88 QQPFTNGLEIVCK
+88 QQTFTNGLQIVCK
-101 VKIKYNIKYGL
+101 VKVKYSIKYGL

-122 FALGQLEIQK
+122 FALGQIELQK

-139 VEESNGQITKADDQ
+139 VDESNGQIIKDEEQ

-159 RLQLPP
+159 RLKLPI

-189 NNNYGYVFKID
+189 NNNYGYAFQVD
-200 EYLCTIQGDN
+200 EYLCQIQGDN
-210 AHQNIIEQLNNIG
+210 AHENIIKQFEQIFASNIQ
-223 SKPELYHCVALV
+223 YDCVAMV

-242 DFKPFENYD
+242 DFKPFEQYE
-251 LAKLVANFPIPIF
+251 LAKLVAFYHIPVF

-290 AHLVEQNFIFENN
+290 AHIVDHNFMFENN
-303 LLYQLNLIEQNIAI
+303 LLYQFNQIEQNIALKI
-317 KLDRAKQNL
+317 DRAKQNL
-326 YHLTRLLQ
+326 INLKRLLQ
-334 NLDPVNVLKKGYA
+334 SLDPENVLKKGYA
-347 LVKINNKIVSNAAQL
+347 LVKLNNKIVSNANQL
-362 NDGDMIET
+362 KAGDEVET
-370 FIKDTQITS
+370 FIKDTKI
-379 TVSKIQTTK
+379 VSVISEIQ
-388 KTK
+388 

>member
-1 MWKKKSQKMQALL
+1 MQAIN
-14 LSQILYKIDETLQS
+14 LSQLLYKIDETLQS

-53 FLKLIEKKDDQ
+53 FLKLIEKKDTE

-78 VFIDQFERLT
+78 VFIEQFERLT
-88 QQPFTNGLEIVCK
+88 QQHFANGLQIICK
-101 VKIKYNIKYGL
+101 VKVKYSIKYGL

-122 FALGQLEIQK
+122 FALGQIELQK

-139 VEESNGQITKADDQ
+139 VDESNGQIIKDEEY

-159 RLQLPP
+159 RLKLPI

-179 GQRDFKNELL
+179 GQRDFNNELL
-189 NNNYGYVFKID
+189 NNNYGYAFEVD
-200 EYLCTIQGDN
+200 EYLCQIQGDK
-210 AHQNIIEQLNNIG
+210 AHENIILQFEKIRSSNIH
-223 SKPELYHCVALV
+223 YDCVAMV

-242 DFKPFENYD
+242 DFKPFEQYE
-251 LAKLVANFPIPIF
+251 LAKLVANFSIPVF

-290 AHLVEQNFIFENN
+290 AYIVDHNYMFENN
-303 LLYQLNLIEQNIAI
+303 LLFQFNQIEQNIALKI
-317 KLDRAKQNL
+317 DRAKQNL
-326 YHLTRLLQ
+326 VNLKRLLQ
-334 NLDPVNVLKKGYA
+334 SLDPQNVLKKGYA
-347 LVKINNKIVSNAAQL
+347 IIKFNNKIISNAEHLQKG
-362 NDGDMIET
+362 NEIET
-370 FIKDTQITS
+370 YIKNT
-379 TVSKIQTTK
+379 KIISVISSVE
-388 KTK
+388 

>member
-1 MWKKKSQKMQALL
+1 MQSIN
-14 LSQILYKIDETLQS
+14 LSQLLYKIDETLQS

-53 FLKLIEKKDDQ
+53 FLKLIEKKDEQ

-72 AWSQGY
+72 AWTQGY
-78 VFIDQFERLT
+78 VFIEQFERLT
-88 QQPFTNGLEIVCK
+88 QQPFTNGLQIVCK
-101 VKIKYNIKYGL
+101 VKVKYSIKYGL
-112 SFDVLEIDNS
+112 SFDLLEIDNS
-122 FALGQLEIQK
+122 FALGQIELQK

-139 VEESNGQITKADDQ
+139 VDDSNGQIIKDDEQ

-159 RLQLPP
+159 RLKLPI

-189 NNNYGYVFKID
+189 NNNYGYAFQVD
-200 EYLCTIQGDN
+200 EYLCQIQGDN
-210 AHQNIIEQLNNIG
+210 AHENIIKQFEQIFESNIN
-223 SKPELYHCVALV
+223 YDCVAMV

-242 DFKPFENYD
+242 DFKPFEQYE
-251 LAKLVANFPIPIF
+251 LAKLVAFYHIPVF

-290 AHLVEQNFIFENN
+290 AHIVDHNFMFENN
-303 LLYQLNLIEQNIAI
+303 LLYQFNQIEQTIALKI
-317 KLDRAKQNL
+317 DRAKQNL
-326 YHLTRLLQ
+326 VNLKRLLQ
-334 NLDPVNVLKKGYA
+334 SLDPENVLKKGYA
-347 LVKINNKIVSNAAQL
+347 LVKLNNKIVSNANQL
-362 NDGDMIET
+362 KAGDELET
-370 FIKDTQITS
+370 YIKDTRI
-379 TVSKIQTTK
+379 VSVVSEVQ
-388 KTK
+388 

>member
-1 MWKKKSQKMQALL
+1 MQAIN
-14 LSQILYKIDETLQS
+14 LSQLLYKIDETLQS
-28 QFGYQTFWIKA
+28 QFGCQTFWIKA

-53 FLKLIEKKDDQ
+53 FLKLIEKKDTE

-78 VFIDQFERLT
+78 VFIEQFERLT
-88 QQPFTNGLEIVCK
+88 QQHFANGLQIICK
-101 VKIKYNIKYGL
+101 VKVKYSIKYGL

-122 FALGQLEIQK
+122 FALGQIELQK

-139 VEESNGQITKADDQ
+139 VDESNGQIIKDDEQ

-159 RLQLPP
+159 KLKLPV

-189 NNNYGYVFKID
+189 NNNYGYAFEID
-200 EYLCTIQGDN
+200 EYLCQIQGDK
-210 AHQNIIEQLNNIG
+210 AHENIIMQFEKIMA
-223 SKPELYHCVALV
+223 SIMHYDCVAMV

-242 DFKPFENYD
+242 DFKPFEQYE

-290 AHLVEQNFIFENN
+290 AHIVDHNYMFENN
-303 LLYQLNLIEQNIAI
+303 LLYQFNQIEQNIALKI
-317 KLDRAKQNL
+317 DRAKQNL
-326 YHLTRLLQ
+326 VNLKRLLQ
-334 NLDPVNVLKKGYA
+334 SLDPENVLQKGYA
-347 LVKINNKIVSNAAQL
+347 LVKLNNKIISDVAQL
-362 NDGDMIET
+362 QKGNEIET
-370 FIKDTQITS
+370 YIKNTKI
-379 TVSKIQTTK
+379 VSIISDVE
-388 KTK
+388 

>member
-1 MWKKKSQKMQALL
+1 MQAIN
-14 LSQILYKIDETLQS
+14 LSQLLYKIDETLQS

-53 FLKLIEKKDDQ
+53 FLKLIEKKDTE

-78 VFIDQFERLT
+78 VFIEQFERLT
-88 QQPFTNGLEIVCK
+88 QQHFANGLQIICK
-101 VKIKYNIKYGL
+101 VKVKYSIKYGL

-122 FALGQLEIQK
+122 FALGQIELQK

-139 VEESNGQITKADDQ
+139 VDESNGQIIKDEEY

-159 RLQLPP
+159 RLKLPI

-179 GQRDFKNELL
+179 GQRDFNNELL
-189 NNNYGYVFKID
+189 NNNYGYAFEVD
-200 EYLCTIQGDN
+200 EYLCQIQGDK
-210 AHQNIIEQLNNIG
+210 AHENIILQFEKIRSSNIH
-223 SKPELYHCVALV
+223 YDCVAMV

-242 DFKPFENYD
+242 DFKPFEQYE
-251 LAKLVANFPIPIF
+251 LAKLVANFSIPVF

-290 AHLVEQNFIFENN
+290 AHIVDHNYMFENN
-303 LLYQLNLIEQNIAI
+303 LLYQFNQIEQNIALKI
-317 KLDRAKQNL
+317 DRAKQNL
-326 YHLTRLLQ
+326 VNLKRLLQ
-334 NLDPVNVLKKGYA
+334 SLDPQNVLKKGYA
-347 LVKINNKIVSNAAQL
+347 IIKFNNKIISNAEHLQKG
-362 NDGDMIET
+362 NEIET
-370 FIKDTQITS
+370 YIKNT
-379 TVSKIQTTK
+379 KIISVISSVG
-388 KTK
+388 

>member
-1 MWKKKSQKMQALL
+1 MQAIN
-14 LSQILYKIDETLQS
+14 LSQLLYKIDETLQS
-28 QFGYQTFWIKA
+28 QFGFQTFWIKA

-53 FLKLIEKKDDQ
+53 FLKLIEKKDTE

-78 VFIDQFERLT
+78 VFIEQFERLT
-88 QQPFTNGLEIVCK
+88 QQHFANGLQIICK
-101 VKIKYNIKYGL
+101 VKVKYSIKYGL

-122 FALGQLEIQK
+122 FALGQIELQK

-139 VEESNGQITKADDQ
+139 VDESNGLIIKEDEH

-159 RLQLPP
+159 KLKLPV

-179 GQRDFKNELL
+179 GQRDFNNELL
-189 NNNYGYVFKID
+189 NNNYGYAFEVD
-200 EYLCTIQGDN
+200 EYLCQIQGDK
-210 AHQNIIEQLNNIG
+210 AHENIIIQFEKIRSSNIH
-223 SKPELYHCVALV
+223 YDCVAMV

-242 DFKPFENYD
+242 DFKPFEQYE
-251 LAKLVANFPIPIF
+251 LANLVANFPIPIF

-290 AHLVEQNFIFENN
+290 AHIVDHNYMFENN
-303 LLYQLNLIEQNIAI
+303 LLYQFNQIEQNIAL
-317 KLDRAKQNL
+317 KMDRAKQNL
-326 YHLTRLLQ
+326 VNLKRLLQ
-334 NLDPVNVLKKGYA
+334 SLDPQNVLKKGYA
-347 LVKINNKIVSNAAQL
+347 LVKLNNKIINDVTQL
-362 NDGDMIET
+362 QKGNEIET
-370 FIKDTQITS
+370 YIKNT
-379 TVSKIQTTK
+379 KILSVISSVE
-388 KTK
+388 

>member
-1 MWKKKSQKMQALL
+1 MQAIN
-14 LSQILYKIDETLQS
+14 LSQLLYKIDETLQS

-53 FLKLIEKKDDQ
+53 FLKLIEKKDTE

-78 VFIDQFERLT
+78 VFIEQFERLT
-88 QQPFTNGLEIVCK
+88 QQPFTNGLQIVCK
-101 VKIKYNIKYGL
+101 VKVKYSIKYGL

-122 FALGQLEIQK
+122 FALGQMELQK

-139 VEESNGQITKADDQ
+139 VDESSGQIIKVEEQ

-159 RLQLPP
+159 KLKLPV

-179 GQRDFKNELL
+179 GQRDFNNELL
-189 NNNYGYVFKID
+189 NNNYGYAFKVD
-200 EYLCTIQGDN
+200 EYLCQIQGDN
-210 AHQNIIEQLNNIG
+210 AHENIIKQFEQIFACNIN
-223 SKPELYHCVALV
+223 YDCVAMV

-242 DFKPFENYD
+242 DFKPFEQYE
-251 LAKLVANFPIPIF
+251 LAKLVANFQIPVF

-290 AHLVEQNFIFENN
+290 AHIVEHNFMFENN
-303 LLYQLNLIEQNIAI
+303 LLYQLNQIEQNAHSKIE
-317 KLDRAKQNL
+317 RAKQSILNL
-326 YHLTRLLQ
+326 KRLLMSF
-334 NLDPVNVLKKGYA
+334 DPNNILKKGYA
-347 LVKINNKIVSNAAQL
+347 ILKVNNVIVSNPSL
-362 NDGDMIET
+362 LKIGDEIET
-370 FIKDTQITS
+370 IFKNKTLKSVIKNINE
-379 TVSKIQTTK
+379 SKNEE
-388 KTK
+388 

>member
-1 MWKKKSQKMQALL
+1 MQAIN
-14 LSQILYKIDETLQS
+14 LSQLLYKIDETLQS

-53 FLKLIEKKDDQ
+53 FLKLIEKKDTE

-78 VFIDQFERLT
+78 VFIEQFERLT
-88 QQPFTNGLEIVCK
+88 QQPFTNGLQIVCK
-101 VKIKYNIKYGL
+101 VKVKYSIKYGL

-122 FALGQLEIQK
+122 FALGQMELQK

-139 VEESNGQITKADDQ
+139 VDESSGQIIKVEEQ

-159 RLQLPP
+159 KLKLPV

-179 GQRDFKNELL
+179 GQRDFNNELL
-189 NNNYGYVFKID
+189 NNNYGYAFKVD
-200 EYLCTIQGDN
+200 EYLCQIQGDN
-210 AHQNIIEQLNNIG
+210 AHENIIKQFEQIFASNIN
-223 SKPELYHCVALV
+223 YDCVAMV

-242 DFKPFENYD
+242 DFKPFEQYE
-251 LAKLVANFPIPIF
+251 LAKLVANFQIPVF

-290 AHLVEQNFIFENN
+290 AHIVEHNFMFENN
-303 LLYQLNLIEQNIAI
+303 LLYQLNQIEQNAYSKIE
-317 KLDRAKQNL
+317 RAKQSILNL
-326 YHLTRLLQ
+326 KRLLMSF
-334 NLDPVNVLKKGYA
+334 DPNNILKKGYA
-347 LVKINNKIVSNAAQL
+347 ILKVNNVIVSNPSL
-362 NDGDMIET
+362 LKIGDEIET
-370 FIKDTQITS
+370 IIKNKTLKSVIKNINE
-379 TVSKIQTTK
+379 SKNEE
-388 KTK
+388 